1 MRIIFTLC
9 LLLLLASPVHA
20 QNRNYIVSGVVS
32 EAGSEEVLI
41 GAYVVIYKD
50 SVRKGNPLRS
60 ITSNKF
66 GFYSLPALPEGKYY
80 IFSGALGYET
90 FKKEVELSGE
100 KPNIRL
106 DIKLLK
112 TEILL
117 SEVKVFAE
125 KYEDFANTS
134 GTVELDPELIQT
146 LPSFGGETDIF
157 RALQLLPGVSNAN
170 ELSAGIYVRGSSA
183 DQTLTLI
190 DGVQVYNPSHL
201 GGFASTFNSDAIQ
214 NIKLIKGAF
223 PAQYGGRLS
232 SVLDVTTREG
242 SSEKFIGTA
251 NLSNISSRF
260 TIEGPLSDKSTYILS
275 ARVMYLDKL
284 LSLIPQ
290 AERFPRY
297 GFYDANGK
305 VHYKLSETDRLFITG
320 FFSSDQLTEPPAS
333 KDIGFDIG
341 WKNSTLNLT
350 WTKIYTSQIFTS
362 TSLVYTYYD
371 FKTAMKDKNP
381 QKKDA
386 LDFFTSSLVNDFQ
399 LKTDIQVFL
408 NEANLLQIGAEAT
421 YHNFEVLTSDF
432 YTSELKYAI
441 DLGRKYK
448 AIEVALF
455 AQDEITWFQDLKT
468 NLGVRFYY
476 FNEGKLYGWEPRASL
491 TWYMFDRLIFRAAF
505 AMANQP
511 IHLMARNDVY
521 LPTDVWFP
529 STPVVKPAKSMQGAI
544 GFEGTSADKTFLFT
558 VEAYYKDLANLY
570 EYREDAN
577 FAYTSKYEDQLTVGR
592 GEAYGVEMFFNKRI
606 GTVTG
611 WFGYTLSWTKRYF
624 DDLNRSVPFYPQF
637 DRRHDVSI
645 VLSWQASEALS
656 FAATW
661 NYSTGKAFPLPVMQY
676 SFLTMSNPNDNT
688 QEVFYEYSARDAFR
702 LPAFHKLDLSVNWV
716 FDWGDN
722 KAELSLNIY
731 NVYNRYNVFSKYV
744 GYKTDEVTGIRTPV
758 LKQFT
763 LYPFLPS
770 IGLKVHF

>member
-1 MRIIFTLC
+1 MRIIFTLF
-9 LLLLLASPVHA
+9 LLFILVFPSFS
-20 QNRNYIVSGVVS
+20 QNKSYTISGVVS
-32 EAGSEEVLI
+32 EAESGEILI

-50 SVRKGNPLRS
+50 SLLKVNPIRS

-66 GFYSLPALPEGKYY
+66 GFYSIPSAPEGEYY
-80 IFSGALGYET
+80 LFSGALGFET
-90 FKKEVELSGE
+90 YRKKIALSGKE
-100 KPNIRL
+100 TNIRL
-106 DIKLLK
+106 DIKLNK
-112 TEILL
+112 SSILMD
-117 SEVKVFAE
+117 EVKIQAE
-125 KYEDFANTS
+125 KYEDFSSTS
-134 GTVELDPELIQT
+134 GTVELDPDLIQT

-157 RALQLLPGVSNAN
+157 RALQLLPGVSNSN

-242 SSEKFIGTA
+242 SSEKFLGTI

-260 TIEGPLSDKSTYILS
+260 TVEGPLSERSTYILS

-284 LSLIPQ
+284 LGLIPQ
-290 AERFPRY
+290 ADKFPRY
-297 GFYDANGK
+297 SFYDANGK
-305 VHYKLSETDRLFITG
+305 IHYKLSETDKLFITG

-371 FKTAMKDKNP
+371 FKTAMKDKSP
-381 QKKDA
+381 SKKDP
-386 LDFFTSSLVNDFQ
+386 LDFFTSSFVNDFQ

-408 NEANLLQIGAEAT
+408 NQSNILQMGAEAT

-432 YTSELKYAI
+432 YSTELKYTTN
-441 DLGRKYK
+441 LGRSFK
-448 AIEVALF
+448 AMEVALF
-455 AQDEITWFQDLKT
+455 AQDEITIFDDLKS
-468 NLGVRFYY
+468 NIGIRFYY
-476 FNEGKLYGWEPRASL
+476 FNEGKLYGWEPRVSL
-491 TWYMFDRLIFRAAF
+491 TYYMFDRLILRGAF
-505 AMANQP
+505 SMANQP
-511 IHLMARNDVY
+511 IHLLARNDVY

-529 STPVVKPAKSMQGAI
+529 STPVIKPAKSMQGAV
-544 GFEGTSADKTFLFT
+544 GFEATSADKTFLFT
-558 VEAYYKDLANLY
+558 LEAYYKDLANLY

-577 FAYTSKYEDQLTVGR
+577 FAYNNDYQKQLTVGR
-592 GEAYGVEMFFNKRI
+592 GEAYGLEMFFNKRI
-606 GTVTG
+606 GTITG

-624 DDLNRSVPFYPQF
+624 DDLNRSEPFYPQF

-645 VLSWQASEALS
+645 VVSWTPSEALS

-661 NYSTGKAFPLPVMQY
+661 NYSTGKAFPLPIMQY
-676 SFLTMSNPNDNT
+676 SFLNMSNPNLND
-688 QEVFYEYSARDAFR
+688 EEIFYEYSARDAFR
-702 LPAFHKLDLSVNWV
+702 LPAFHKLDLSVNYSFKWNNNDV
-716 FDWGDN
+716 
-722 KAELSLNIY
+722 ELSLNIY
-731 NVYNRYNVFSKYV
+731 NAYNRYNAFSKYV
-744 GYKTDEVTGIRTPV
+744 GYKIDEVTGIRTPV

-770 IGLKVHF
+770 IGFKIHF

>member
-529 STPVVKPAKSMQGAI
+529 STPVVKQAKSMQGAI

>member
-9 LLLLLASPVHA
+9 VLLLLASPVHA

-66 GFYSLPALPEGKYY
+66 GFYSLPALPGGKYY

-305 VHYKLSETDRLFITG
+305 IHYKLSETDRLFITG

-399 LKTDIQVFL
+399 LKTDIQIFL
-408 NEANLLQIGAEAT
+408 NEANLLQLGAEAT

-744 GYKTDEVTGIRTPV
+744 GYKIDEVTGIRTPV

-770 IGLKVHF
+770 LGLKVHF

>member
-9 LLLLLASPVHA
+9 VLLLLASPVHS

-41 GAYVVIYKD
+41 GAYVVVYKD

-66 GFYSLPALPEGKYY
+66 GFYSLSALPEGKYY

-90 FKKEVELSGE
+90 FKKEVQLSGE

-305 VHYKLSETDRLFITG
+305 IHYKLSETDRLFITG

-408 NEANLLQIGAEAT
+408 NEANLLQLGAEAT

-455 AQDEITWFQDLKT
+455 VQDEITWFQDLKT

-577 FAYTSKYEDQLTVGR
+577 FAYTSKYEDQLTIGR

-611 WFGYTLSWTKRYF
+611 WFGYTLSWTRRYF

-716 FDWGDN
+716 FDWGNN

-744 GYKTDEVTGIRTPV
+744 GYKIDEVTGIRTPV

-770 IGLKVHF
+770 LGLKVHF

>member
-9 LLLLLASPVHA
+9 ILLLLAPNLFS
-20 QNRNYIVSGVVS
+20 QNRNYIVSGVIS

-41 GAYVVIYKD
+41 GAYVVVYKD
-50 SVRKGNPLRS
+50 SVRKGNPIRS

-66 GFYSLPALPEGKYY
+66 GFYSLSSLPEGKYF
-80 IFSGALGYET
+80 IFSGSLGYET
-90 FKKEVELSGE
+90 FRKEVELTGE

-106 DIKLLK
+106 DINLQK

-260 TIEGPLSDKSTYILS
+260 TVEGPLSDNSTYILS

-284 LSLIPQ
+284 LSLVPQ
-290 AERFPRY
+290 TDRFPRY

-305 VHYKLSETDRLFITG
+305 IHYKLSETDRLFITG

-386 LDFFTSSLVNDFQ
+386 LDFFTSSFVNDFQ

-408 NEANLLQIGAEAT
+408 NETNLLQLGAEAT

-476 FNEGKLYGWEPRASL
+476 FNEGKLYGWEPRVSL

-511 IHLMARNDVY
+511 LHLLSRNDVY

-529 STPVVKPAKSMQGAI
+529 STPVIKPAKSMQGAV

-577 FAYTSKYEDQLTVGR
+577 FAYLSNYEDQLTEGR

-606 GTVTG
+606 GSITG

-624 DDLNRSVPFYPQF
+624 DELNRSAGFYPQF
-637 DRRHDVSI
+637 DRRHDLSL
-645 VLSWQASEALS
+645 VLSWQATESLS
-656 FAATW
+656 LAATW

-676 SFLTMSNPNDNT
+676 SFLTMSDPKDNI
-688 QEVFYEYSARDAFR
+688 QDVFYEYSARDAFR
-702 LPAFHKLDLSVNWV
+702 LPAFHKLDISVNWV

-731 NVYNRYNVFSKYV
+731 NVYNRFNVFSKYV
-744 GYKTDEVTGIRTPV
+744 GYKIDEVTGIRTPV

>member
-9 LLLLLASPVHA
+9 VLLLITPVIFS
-20 QNRNYIVSGVVS
+20 QNRNYTVSGVVS

-41 GAYVVIYKD
+41 GAYVVVYKD
-50 SVRKGNPLRS
+50 SLRKGNPLRS

-66 GFYSLPALPEGKYY
+66 GFYSLPSLPEGKYFF
-80 IFSGALGYET
+80 FSGSLGYET
-90 FKKEVELSGE
+90 FKKEVALTGDQ
-100 KPNIRL
+100 PNIRL
-106 DIKLLK
+106 DIKLPK
-112 TEILL
+112 SEILL

-125 KYEDFANTS
+125 KYEDFANS
-134 GTVELDPELIQT
+134 AGTVELDPGLIQT

-242 SSEKFIGTA
+242 SSERFIGTA

-260 TIEGPLSDKSTYILS
+260 TVEGPLNEKSTYILS

-284 LSLIPQ
+284 LSIIPQ
-290 AERFPRY
+290 ADRFPRY

-305 VHYKLSETDRLFITG
+305 VSYKLSETDRLFITG
-320 FFSSDQLTEPPAS
+320 FFSSDQLSEPPAS

-386 LDFFTSSLVNDFQ
+386 LDFFTSSFVNDFQ
-399 LKTDIQVFL
+399 LKTDIQVYL
-408 NEANLLQIGAEAT
+408 NEANLLQLGAEAT

-455 AQDEITWFQDLKT
+455 AQDEIKWFEDLKT

-476 FNEGKLYGWEPRASL
+476 FNEGKLYGWEPRVSL
-491 TWYMFDRLIFRAAF
+491 TWYMYDRLIFRAAF

-511 IHLMARNDVY
+511 IHLLARNDVY

-529 STPVVKPAKSMQGAI
+529 STPVIKPAKSMQGAI

-570 EYREDAN
+570 EYKEDAN
-577 FAYTSKYEDQLTVGR
+577 FAYTSKYENQLTTGR
-592 GEAYGVEMFFNKRI
+592 GEAYGIEMFFNKRI
-606 GTVTG
+606 GSVTG

-624 DDLNRSVPFYPQF
+624 DELNRSEPFYPQF
-637 DRRHDVSI
+637 DRRHDISI
-645 VLSWQASEALS
+645 VLSWQATDAISL
-656 FAATW
+656 AATW

-676 SFLTMSNPNDNT
+676 SFLTMSNPGDNT

-702 LPAFHKLDLSVNWV
+702 LPAFHKLDLSINWA
-716 FDWGDN
+716 FDWGGS

-744 GYKTDEVTGIRTPV
+744 GYKIDEVTGIRTPV

>member
-1 MRIIFTLC
+1 MRIIFTLFAV
-9 LLLLLASPVHA
+9 LLMATAVFPQGRSYTL
-20 QNRNYIVSGVVS
+20 SGVIA
-32 EAGSEEVLI
+32 EAGSGEVLI
-41 GAYVVIYKD
+41 GAYVALYKD
-50 SVRKGNPLRS
+50 SLKTGNPLRS
-60 ITSNKF
+60 VASNKF
-66 GFYSLPALPEGKYY
+66 GFYSLPSVPEGKYY
-80 IFSGALGYET
+80 IFSGSLGFEPWKAT
-90 FKKEVELSGE
+90 LDITGANQ
-100 KPNIRL
+100 NIRL
-106 DIKLLK
+106 DINLNKSS
-112 TEILL
+112 ILL

-157 RALQLLPGVSNAN
+157 RALQLLPGVSNSN

-242 SSEKFIGTA
+242 SSEKFLGTF
-251 NLSNISSRF
+251 NFSNISSRF
-260 TIEGPLSDKSTYILS
+260 TVEGPLNEKATYILS

-284 LSLIPQ
+284 LSLVLQ
-290 AERFPRY
+290 ADKFPRY

-305 VHYKLSETDRLFITG
+305 IHYKLSETDKLFVTG
-320 FFSSDQLTEPPAS
+320 FFSSDRLTEPPSS

-362 TSLVYTYYD
+362 TSMVYTYYD

-381 QKKDA
+381 TKKDA
-386 LDFFTSSLVNDFQ
+386 LDFFTSSFVNDFQ

-408 NEANLLQIGAEAT
+408 NQSNILQMGAEVT

-432 YTSELKYAI
+432 YTNELKYAVN
-441 DLGRKYK
+441 LGRSYK
-448 AIEVALF
+448 ALEVALF
-455 AQDEITWFQDLKT
+455 AQDEITIFDELKA
-468 NLGVRFYY
+468 NVGMRFYY
-476 FNEGKLYGWEPRASL
+476 FNEGKLYGWEPRLSL
-491 TWYMFDRLIFRAAF
+491 TWYLYDRLILRGAF
-505 AMANQP
+505 SMANQP
-511 IHLMARNDVY
+511 IHLLARNDVY

-529 STPVVKPAKSMQGAI
+529 STPVVKPAKSMQGAV
-544 GFEGTSADKTFLFT
+544 GFEATSADKTFLFT
-558 VEAYYKDLANLY
+558 LEGYYKDLANLY

-577 FAYTSKYEDQLTVGR
+577 FAYTSNYEKQLTAGR
-592 GEAYGVEMFFNKRI
+592 GEAWGLEMFFNKRI
-606 GTVTG
+606 GTITG

-624 DDLNRSVPFYPQF
+624 DDLNRSEPFYPQF
-637 DRRHDVSI
+637 DRRHDISI
-645 VLSWQASEALS
+645 VLSWQPSEVLT

-661 NYSTGKAFPLPVMQY
+661 NYSTGKAFPLPIMQY
-676 SFLTMSNPNDNT
+676 SFLNMSNPKDNP
-688 QEVFYEYSARDAFR
+688 QEIFYEYSARDAFR
-702 LPAFHKLDLSVNWV
+702 LPAFHKLDLSANWLIM
-716 FDWGDN
+716 WN
-722 KAELSLNIY
+722 NTKIELSLNIY
-731 NVYNRYNVFSKYV
+731 NVYNRFNAFSKYV
-744 GYKTDEVTGIRTPV
+744 GYKTDEATGIKTPV

-770 IGLKVHF
+770 IGIKIHF

>member
-9 LLLLLASPVHA
+9 ILLLLMPPVYS
-20 QNRNYIVSGVVS
+20 QSRNYIVSGVIS

-41 GAYVVIYKD
+41 GAYVVVYKD
-50 SVRKGNPLRS
+50 SLRKGNPIRS

-66 GFYSLPALPEGKYY
+66 GFYSLSSLPEGKYF
-80 IFSGALGYET
+80 IFSGSLGYET
-90 FKKEVELSGE
+90 LKKEVELTGE

-106 DIKLLK
+106 DINLQK

-146 LPSFGGETDIF
+146 LPSFGGETDLF

-260 TIEGPLSDKSTYILS
+260 TVEGPLSDKSTYILS

-284 LSLIPQ
+284 LTLIPQ
-290 AERFPRY
+290 ADRFPRY

-305 VHYKLSETDRLFITG
+305 IHYKLSETDRLFITG
-320 FFSSDQLTEPPAS
+320 FFSSDQLTEPPSS

-350 WTKIYTSQIFTS
+350 WTKIYTSQIFTT

-386 LDFFTSSLVNDFQ
+386 LDFFTSSFVNDFQ
-399 LKTDIQVFL
+399 LKTDIQVYL
-408 NEANLLQIGAEAT
+408 NEANLLQLGAEAT

-448 AIEVALF
+448 ALEVALF

-476 FNEGKLYGWEPRASL
+476 FNEGKLYGWEPRVSL

-511 IHLMARNDVY
+511 LHLLSRNDVY

-529 STPVVKPAKSMQGAI
+529 STPVIKPAKSMQGAV

-577 FAYTSKYEDQLTVGR
+577 FAYSSNYEDQLTIGR

-606 GTVTG
+606 GNITG

-624 DDLNRSVPFYPQF
+624 DNLNRSVGFYPQF
-637 DRRHDVSI
+637 DRRHDLSL
-645 VLSWQASEALS
+645 VLSWQATGALS

-676 SFLTMSNPNDNT
+676 SFLTMSDPKDNA
-688 QEVFYEYSARDAFR
+688 QDVFYEYSARDAFR
-702 LPAFHKLDLSVNWV
+702 LPAFHKLDISINWA
-716 FDWGDN
+716 FDWGEN

-744 GYKTDEVTGIRTPV
+744 GYKVDEVTGIRTPV

>member
-386 LDFFTSSLVNDFQ
+386 LDFFTSSLVSDFQ

-529 STPVVKPAKSMQGAI
+529 STPVVKQAKSMQGAI

>member
-290 AERFPRY
+290 AEKFPRY

-731 NVYNRYNVFSKYV
+731 NIYNRYNVFSKYV

>member
-9 LLLLLASPVHA
+9 VLLLLASPVHA

-66 GFYSLPALPEGKYY
+66 GFYSLPALPGGKYY

-305 VHYKLSETDRLFITG
+305 IHYKLSETDRLFITG

-399 LKTDIQVFL
+399 LKTDIQIFL
-408 NEANLLQIGAEAT
+408 NEANLLQLGAEAT

-611 WFGYTLSWTKRYF
+611 WFGYTLSWTKHYF

>member
-386 LDFFTSSLVNDFQ
+386 LDFFTSSLVSDFQ

>member
-1 MRIIFTLC
+1 MRIIFP
-9 LLLLLASPVHA
+9 LLLLVFLTVENCP
-20 QNRNYIVSGVVS
+20 QGRTYTLSGVIS
-32 EAGSEEVLI
+32 EAESGEVLI
-41 GAYVVIYKD
+41 GAYVAVYKD
-50 SVRKGNPLRS
+50 SLKKGNPLRS

-66 GFYSLPALPEGKYY
+66 GFYSLPAMPAGKYY
-80 IFSGALGYET
+80 LYSGALGFET
-90 FKKEVELSGE
+90 FGKHIEITGE
-100 KPNIRL
+100 AASIRL
-106 DIKLLK
+106 DIHLK
-112 TEILL
+112 KSSILL
-117 SEVKVFAE
+117 SEVTVMAE

-134 GTVELDPELIQT
+134 GTVELDPEMIQT

-242 SSEKFIGTA
+242 SSEKFIGSLS
-251 NLSNISSRF
+251 LSNISSRF
-260 TIEGPLSDKSTYILS
+260 TVEGPLSEKSTYILS
-275 ARVMYLDKL
+275 ARMMYLDKL
-284 LSLIPQ
+284 LTLIPQ
-290 AERFPRY
+290 ADKFPRY

-305 VHYKLSETDRLFITG
+305 ISYNNSETDKLFITG

-341 WKNSTLNLT
+341 WKNSTVNMT

-362 TSLVYTYYD
+362 TSLIYTYYD

-381 QKKDA
+381 TKKDA

-399 LKTDIQVFL
+399 LKTDIQFYL
-408 NEANLLQIGAEAT
+408 NPSNILQMGAEVT

-432 YTSELKYAI
+432 YNTQLKYSVNP
-441 DLGRKYK
+441 GRSYK
-448 AIEVALF
+448 ALEVSLF
-455 AQDEITWFQDLKT
+455 AQDEITVFSDLKT
-468 NLGVRFYY
+468 NVGMRFYY
-476 FNEGKLYGWEPRASL
+476 YNEGKLYGWEPRVSFTYYA
-491 TWYMFDRLIFRAAF
+491 FDRLVLRGAF
-505 AMANQP
+505 AIANQP
-511 IHLMARNDVY
+511 IHLLARNDVY

-529 STPVVKPAKSMQGAI
+529 STSTIKPARSMQGSF
-544 GFEGTSADKTFLFT
+544 GFEATSADKTFLFT
-558 VEAYYKDLANLY
+558 LEGYYKDLENLY
-570 EYREDAN
+570 EYKEDAD
-577 FAYTSKYEDQLTVGR
+577 FAYSSNYEKQLTTGR

-606 GTVTG
+606 GNITG

-624 DDLNRSVPFYPQF
+624 DDLNRSEPFYPQF

-645 VLSWQASEALS
+645 VLSWQPSTTLS

-661 NYSTGKAFPLPVMQY
+661 NYSTGKAFPLPIMQY
-676 SFLTMSNPNDNT
+676 SFLGMNNAKENET
-688 QEVFYEYSARDAFR
+688 EVFYEYSARDAFR
-702 LPAFHKLDLSVNWV
+702 LPAFHKLDLSVNYIINW
-716 FDWGDN
+716 N
-722 KAELSLNIY
+722 EKEIELSLNIY
-731 NVYNRYNVFSKYV
+731 NVYNRFNVFSKYV
-744 GYKTDEVTGIRTPV
+744 GYKTDEVTGIRTPI

-770 IGLKVHF
+770 IGIKVHL

>member
-9 LLLLLASPVHA
+9 VLLLLASPVHS

-41 GAYVVIYKD
+41 GAYVVVYKD

-66 GFYSLPALPEGKYY
+66 GFYSLSALPEGKYY

-90 FKKEVELSGE
+90 FKKELQLSGE

-305 VHYKLSETDRLFITG
+305 IHYKLSETDRLFITG

-399 LKTDIQVFL
+399 LKTDIQIFL
-408 NEANLLQIGAEAT
+408 NEANLLQLGAEAT